1 MSRLVAARPLRML
14 AAGAVNTAFGLG
26 IYPLIL
32 IVVPM
37 ARAHYMLALCAAQA
51 VSVGFAFT
59 TYKLGVFAG
68 NGNIAREFG
77 AFSGFYLFSAALN
90 WALLPLLVEIAQLPP
105 IPAQIG
111 LGLLLMCGSWFWH
124 DRVTFRQR
132 GDRR

>member
-1 MSRLVAARPLRML
+1 MSRLAASRPLRMI
-14 AAGAVNTAFGLG
+14 AAGAINTAFGLG

-32 IVVPM
+32 IAVPF

-51 VSVGFAFT
+51 ISVVFAFT

-68 NGNIAREFG
+68 NGHIAREFG
-77 AFSGFYLFSAALN
+77 AFSGFYLFSASIN
-90 WALLPLLVEIAQLPP
+90 WALLPVLVEIEHLPP

-111 LGLLLMCGSWFWH
+111 LSLLLICGSWFWH